1 MRSGISHADSTLN
14 VVLSSVTL
22 SDRNAGRVT
31 MVFISNSLLI
41 PPPPPIE
48 SPIQKFSEHSSRCSR
63 TELVTV
69 LCNTGVMWKG
79 KFSPSSSG

>member
-41 PPPPPIE
+41 PPPLIE
-48 SPIQKFSEHSSRCSR
+48 SPIQKFSEHSSRYSR

-69 LCNTGVMWKG
+69 LCSTGVIWKG